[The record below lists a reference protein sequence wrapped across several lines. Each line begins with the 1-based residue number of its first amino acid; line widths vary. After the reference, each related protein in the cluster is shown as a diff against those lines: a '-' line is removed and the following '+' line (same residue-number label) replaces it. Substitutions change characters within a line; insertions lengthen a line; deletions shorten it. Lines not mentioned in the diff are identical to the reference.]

1 MPSHYPAV
9 SVIHNYI
16 QYVASWN
23 VADCEKVWWHAEG
36 HREYYRVCDLLG
48 WRLPAGLEGG
58 DDTVF
63 FRQVIEFLHKSKA
76 LYLPREW
83 SLFVA
88 GCAQRGRSNQGR
100 EGWWGWALTR
110 KHFIRY
116 SPLPIDSL
124 PTRSFLSRL
133 FAKFEGQRPWVFYA
147 VAWLGVWFRI
157 LIFSCKACVIL
168 FLLFTRKGWE
178 PQSLCT
184 EQKGLGELQK
194 GIVVHNATH
203 FSILQG

>member
-1 MPSHYPAV
+1 MRKFGGTLKVTANITGC
-9 SVIHNYI
+9 VICL
-16 QYVASWN
+16 AG
-23 VADCEKVWWHAEG
+23 DF
-36 HREYYRVCDLLG
+36 LLG
-48 WRLPAGLEGG
+48 WRGEM
-58 DDTVF
+58 TQF
-63 FRQVIEFLHKSKA
+63 SFRQVIEFLHKSKA

-124 PTRSFLSRL
+124 PTQSFLSRL
-133 FAKFEGQRPWVFYA
+133 FAKLEGQRPWVFYA

-168 FLLFTRKGWE
+168 FLLFTKKGGNR
-178 PQSLCT
+178 SLCVLN
-184 EQKGLGELQK
+184 KR
-194 GIVVHNATH
+194 V
-203 FSILQG
+203 